1 MTHERESKLDS
12 SASGAGRA
20 TPLSSRRDN
29 TARGAGQA
37 ADDTNPKDYK
47 KMYEQALQTNEKLKT
62 RLEDSRKELARI
74 QARLERATQKQG
86 KISESKS
93 NVMETQKREKHVL
106 EKKISEMED
115 ELKVKTELKSENQ
128 RLKDENG
135 ALIRVISKLS
145 K

>member
-1 MTHERESKLDS
+1 MSTLSSSSRDPTRARRTPSDLPAPLSSRTSRHERESKLDS

-20 TPLSSRRDN
+20 TPLSPRRDN

-74 QARLERATQKQG
+74 QARLERAT
-86 KISESKS
+86 
-93 NVMETQKREKHVL
+93 NNR
-106 EKKISEMED
+106 
-115 ELKVKTELKSENQ
+115 
-128 RLKDENG
+128 
-135 ALIRVISKLS
+135 
-145 K
+145 